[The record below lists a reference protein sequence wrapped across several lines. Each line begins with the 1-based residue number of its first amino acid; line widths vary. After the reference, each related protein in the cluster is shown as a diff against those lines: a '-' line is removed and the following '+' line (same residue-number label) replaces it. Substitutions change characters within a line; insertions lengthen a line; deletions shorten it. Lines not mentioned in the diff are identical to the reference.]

1 MHRPKKYTRKSA
13 QNGDENF
20 SNDQDSQELERKQRE
35 ERRLKEQLALE
46 EDINRARIL
55 DERLKQEKERERE
68 REEEAMGSA
77 MQHRRTGE
85 ASVLNISGEMWKLG
99 KSSTMGSIVRLWKK
113 NYFMLHGATLRYYG
127 TWEDLLLSSKDPDY
141 KDFEPRKA
149 SALLHSRPT
158 AQSTPET
165 PRSFVSKISDSL
177 RSPRT
182 WFGSS
187 PSNLS
192 SPQHRSERQTSAG
205 KHINLSNATFRKH
218 TGQDGGRWLF
228 TMTDASGREHHFAC
242 ATEELRRNWVANLE
256 RASIGGVRGKTVS
269 FGTTTEDILEEKR
282 ARASTGWQQ
291 QDPLDHSARPADS
304 FLLGEI

>member
-1 MHRPKKYTRKSA
+1 
-13 QNGDENF
+13 
-20 SNDQDSQELERKQRE
+20 
-35 ERRLKEQLALE
+35 LALE

-55 DERLKQEKERERE
+55 EERLKQEKERERE
-68 REEEAMGSA
+68 REEVAMGSA

-85 ASVLNISGEMWKLG
+85 ASVSQISGEIWKLG
-99 KSSTMGSIVRLWKK
+99 KSSNMGSIVRLWKK

-141 KDFEPRKA
+141 KDFKA
-149 SALLHSRPT
+149 SAAHSRPT
-158 AQSTPET
+158 AESTPET

-192 SPQHRSERQTSAG
+192 SPQHRRERQTSAG
-205 KHINLSNATFRKH
+205 KQIDLGNATFRKH

-256 RASIGGVRGKTVS
+256 RASIGGGRGKTVS
-269 FGTTTEDILEEKR
+269 FGTTTEEILEEKR
-282 ARASTGWQQ
+282 ARASTGWKQE
-291 QDPLDHSARPADS
+291 DPLEHRARPADS